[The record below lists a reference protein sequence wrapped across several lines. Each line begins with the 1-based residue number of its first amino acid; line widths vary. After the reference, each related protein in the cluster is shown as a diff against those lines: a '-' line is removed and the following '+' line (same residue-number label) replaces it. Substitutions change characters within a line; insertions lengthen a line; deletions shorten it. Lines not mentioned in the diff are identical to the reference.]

1 MATASLRKRFLLQ
14 YETLSTPMKTGKRCR
29 LARNQIYNF
38 FDQNLFLKT
47 VFAQASG
54 VTFHVSKTDKYNPI
68 LMIRAEVDSIF
79 TNGFHKRP

>member
-1 MATASLRKRFLLQ
+1 MKLWVHLWRQVKGVAWL
-14 YETLSTPMKTGKRCR
+14 ETK
-29 LARNQIYNF
+29 IYNF

-54 VTFHVSKTDKYNPI
+54 ATFHVSKTDKYNPI
-68 LMIRAEVDSIF
+68 LMIREEVDSIF